1 MFPWFYRVSQ
11 AQCEAKNSRGSWV
24 IRQTFKSKHI
34 LQEDKTSVERKP
46 LGINAMPLNN
56 LRKKPT
62 GNGCLSSLK
71 VQSLFVNILIRR
83 DIILAERIELCAS
96 SGLLL
101 EEQITG

>member
-1 MFPWFYRVSQ
+1 MRQKCQGVHELYDKLLKVNTFCRKTKQVWKGSPRDKRD
-11 AQCEAKNSRGSWV
+11 AAKPFAG
-24 IRQTFKSKHI
+24 K
-34 LQEDKTSVERKP
+34 
-46 LGINAMPLNN
+46 
-56 LRKKPT
+56 
-62 GNGCLSSLK
+62 NGCLSSLK